1 MRKAIAIG
9 TLAVAIFSNRA
20 AAQTAVEQDAIIRD
34 FQRSVVDYTS
44 RHQCLV
50 TFPEAAA
57 ASPAPKIFTLPVAMV
72 FRQII
77 AGVLSAPGGAALTGS
92 ASRLAQAPAELEPFP
107 VNELIDFPKMLGD
120 RLPPLPAPLEYR
132 LIGNHLV
139 IRDAEGDVIVA
150 VLKSALGVI
159 ATRQ

>member
-1 MRKAIAIG
+1 
-9 TLAVAIFSNRA
+9 
-20 AAQTAVEQDAIIRD
+20 
-34 FQRSVVDYTS
+34 
-44 RHQCLV
+44 
-50 TFPEAAA
+50 
-57 ASPAPKIFTLPVAMV
+57 
-72 FRQII
+72 
-77 AGVLSAPGGAALTGS
+77 
-92 ASRLAQAPAELEPFP
+92 
-107 VNELIDFPKMLGD
+107 MLGD